1 MKILIIDDEEIMR
14 VSVQNA
20 LADAGHEAI
29 ACGTA
34 EEGLAHLAEERFD
47 SAVVDLKMPGMG
59 GIEFLREAGGRF
71 PETPVVLMTALG
83 EVGETDA
90 AFQYGAY
97 GYLQKPIKAEALLAG
112 IRRLEERLMEEN
124 C

>member
-1 MKILIIDDEEIMR
+1 MDILLVDDDEALRR
-14 VSVQNA
+14 VM
-20 LADAGHEAI
+20 GRM
-29 ACGTA
+29 
-34 EEGLAHLAEERFD
+34 LAERGH
-47 SAVVDLKMPGMG
+47 DLKMAASGQEALRCMEEALPDLVISDVQMPGMS
-59 GIEFLREAGGRF
+59 GIEVLREAGGRF

-112 IRRLEERLMEEN
+112 IRRLEERLLEEK